1 MIKSLRWRLTF
12 TSVALSSLVCLVLAL
27 IGLAYLYNELTASID
42 EQLRVMTSQIG
53 FAVDLKDNVP
63 YFRNWKR
70 VAQTNPARSLAT
82 IQLFSVDGRLLE
94 AFGPKAIPVLARQ
107 KEARFDGKTIRIR
120 STPLL
125 RGGKVVGFLQMQ
137 MSTRDRDEALREFA
151 VIIAG
156 LAPLLLLGLGVS
168 SYFVSGKAV
177 QPLVENIE
185 NMRSFLSDAG
195 HELNTPLAIIRARA
209 EALERKLERQNIDA
223 SDVKVISSSAE
234 RTTRL
239 AADFMLLAEVE
250 GNRAPRSSSQIALES
265 LVRQVVQDFSDRFQQ
280 KGIALKLVG
289 AQKGYVWAS
298 SDDLYRAI
306 ANLLENALRY
316 TESGGTVKVEL
327 KSGDGVFFMI
337 VQDTG
342 IGIPPENL
350 PHIFERF
357 YRIDKSRSRASGGS
371 GLGLAIVKAIVEA
384 HGGSVSVASKVAT
397 GSTFTLTL
405 PGRAA
410 GRASMEV
417 HENADI
423 PSASV

>member
-27 IGLAYLYNELTASID
+27 IGLAYLYNELTSSID

-70 VAQTNPARSLAT
+70 VAQTTPARSVAT
-82 IQLFSVDGRLLE
+82 IQLYSVDGRLLE
-94 AFGPKAIPVLARQ
+94 AFGPKGVPSLARE
-107 KEARFDGKTIRIR
+107 KEARFDGKTLRIR

-125 RGGKVVGFLQMQ
+125 RSGKVVGYLQMQ

-239 AADFMLLAEVE
+239 AADFMLLAAVE
-250 GNRAPRSSSQIALES
+250 GNRAPRSSDQVALDS
-265 LVRQVVQDFSDRFQQ
+265 LVRQVAQDFSDRFQQ
-280 KGIALKLVG
+280 KGISLKLVG

-316 TESGGTVKVEL
+316 TECGGTVKVEL
-327 KSGDGVFFMI
+327 KSGDGLFFI
-337 VQDTG
+337 SVQDSG

-350 PHIFERF
+350 PFIFERF

-384 HGGSVSVASKVAT
+384 HGGGVSVASKVGI

-405 PGRAA
+405 PGRTA
-410 GRASMEV
+410 GRASLEV
-417 HENADI
+417 HENADV
-423 PSASV
+423 PV